1 MGSWCQRHGAK
12 SNKKGWKE
20 TTFADIQKR
29 YWPREEQR
37 NRNNLIGRVG
47 RYFAYYSIILKH
59 TIEAK
64 DVIKLSERAQC
75 NEKPSPR

>member
-1 MGSWCQRHGAK
+1 MLFGMWAPSQYHVPLYSVMSSWCQRHGAK

-20 TTFADIQKR
+20 TAFADFQKR

-37 NRNNLIGRVG
+37 NRNTLIGRVG

-59 TIEAK
+59 TI
-64 DVIKLSERAQC
+64 
-75 NEKPSPR
+75 